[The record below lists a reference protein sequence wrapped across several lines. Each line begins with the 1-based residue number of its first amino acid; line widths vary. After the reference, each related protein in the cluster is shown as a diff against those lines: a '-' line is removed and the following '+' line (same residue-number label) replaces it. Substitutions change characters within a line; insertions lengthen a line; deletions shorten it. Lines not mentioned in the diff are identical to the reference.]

1 MSCKQGKTQRFE
13 KILLRYLPGKV
24 CWKIYRFL
32 REERCA
38 SGIFRLF
45 LYEHSNFRET
55 MKRNNCL
62 WRASSLMC
70 LAGLLV
76 SCGDLPQME
85 GTWVEPVPG
94 MENSVQG
101 FKLEEGGK
109 ASSVNMATLQYESWK
124 QEGDKLV
131 LSGKSIGNGVTI
143 PFSDTLEIAGL
154 TQDSLFL
161 KRGTLV
167 LRYVRNDGQG
177 DRSVPMAEFTPA
189 KKTSFRTT
197 GVLVFAHERRAFT
210 PDGDTVSYWVIDKT
224 GELLEAYDKLT
235 GGVKNGKPVYAEL
248 EVIDAGK
255 SDEGFAASYPSV
267 YQVVKIDS
275 MSLEAR

>member
-1 MSCKQGKTQRFE
+1 
-13 KILLRYLPGKV
+13 
-24 CWKIYRFL
+24 
-32 REERCA
+32 
-38 SGIFRLF
+38 
-45 LYEHSNFRET
+45 

-62 WRASSLMC
+62 WRASSLVC
-70 LAGLLV
+70 LVGLLV

-124 QEGDKLV
+124 QEGDKLI

-167 LRYVRNDGQG
+167 MRYVRNDGQG
-177 DRSVPMAEFTPA
+177 GRSVPMAELTPA
-189 KKTSFRTT
+189 KKTSFRTVGT
-197 GVLVFAHERRAFT
+197 LVLAHETRSFT

-224 GELLEAYDKLT
+224 GWR
-235 GGVKNGKPVYAEL
+235 
-248 EVIDAGK
+248 IAG
-255 SDEGFAASYPSV
+255 
-267 YQVVKIDS
+267 
-275 MSLEAR
+275 SL

>member
-1 MSCKQGKTQRFE
+1 
-13 KILLRYLPGKV
+13 
-24 CWKIYRFL
+24 
-32 REERCA
+32 
-38 SGIFRLF
+38 
-45 LYEHSNFRET
+45 

-62 WRASSLMC
+62 WRASSLVC
-70 LAGLLV
+70 LVGLLV

-177 DRSVPMAEFTPA
+177 GRSVPMAELTPA
-189 KKTSFRTT
+189 KKTS
-197 GVLVFAHERRAFT
+197 L
-210 PDGDTVSYWVIDKT
+210 VIDKT

-235 GGVKNGKPVYAEL
+235 GGIKNGKPVYAEL

-255 SDEGFAASYPSV
+255 SDEGFPASYPSV

>member
-1 MSCKQGKTQRFE
+1 
-13 KILLRYLPGKV
+13 
-24 CWKIYRFL
+24 
-32 REERCA
+32 
-38 SGIFRLF
+38 
-45 LYEHSNFRET
+45 

-62 WRASSLMC
+62 WRASSLVC
-70 LAGLLV
+70 LVGLLV

-177 DRSVPMAEFTPA
+177 GRSVPMAELTPA
-189 KKTSFRTT
+189 KKTSFRTVGT
-197 GVLVFAHERRAFT
+197 LVLAHETRSFT
-210 PDGDTVSYWVIDKT
+210 P
-224 GELLEAYDKLT
+224 ELT
-235 GGVKNGKPVYAEL
+235 GGIKNGKPVYAEL

>member
-1 MSCKQGKTQRFE
+1 
-13 KILLRYLPGKV
+13 
-24 CWKIYRFL
+24 
-32 REERCA
+32 
-38 SGIFRLF
+38 
-45 LYEHSNFRET
+45 

-62 WRASSLMC
+62 WRASSLVC
-70 LAGLLV
+70 LVGLLV

-177 DRSVPMAEFTPA
+177 FPYYGRF
-189 KKTSFRTT
+189 
-197 GVLVFAHERRAFT
+197 GVH
-210 PDGDTVSYWVIDKT
+210 P
-224 GELLEAYDKLT
+224 
-235 GGVKNGKPVYAEL
+235 
-248 EVIDAGK
+248 
-255 SDEGFAASYPSV
+255 
-267 YQVVKIDS
+267 
-275 MSLEAR
+275 